1 MLGKSV
7 ISGRSSSASNNRI
20 FVYEVTGLKQ
30 NQANDSNSYSF
41 RNSSSTFVSVP
52 YSRMNEEMQRIGKM
66 GGTIVNIQ
74 SLDAVQQPEQNDSPE
89 NKKATKGKNKK
100 ADQNEQN
107 WFDAIAMVKNHHC
120 NIAISCRGFIH

>member
-7 ISGRSSSASNNRI
+7 ISGRSSSSSNNRI

-66 GGTIVNIQ
+66 GGTIVSIQ
-74 SLDAVQQPEQNDSPE
+74 SLEALKQQEQKDNTEAPEETQATRHKQKQAAKDNQN
-89 NKKATKGKNKK
+89 
-100 ADQNEQN
+100 
-107 WFDAIAMVKNHHC
+107 
-120 NIAISCRGFIH
+120 